1 MGFLRQCYRGGGYN
15 LLRVIANPQIN
26 SDTTHLVSGDSVKAT
41 AQAKRADGSATNGI
55 DVTGQATVA
64 WYAAE
69 DAKAPAADWTLL
81 SDMSGAEATVSASA
95 AGKYLSCRHER
106 KLDGRARLGQ
116 QGHQGWFAHL
126 GCCSEAQR

>member
-1 MGFLRQCYRGGGYN
+1 MGFLRQCYRGEGYN

-41 AQAKRADGSATNGI
+41 VQAKRADGSTTNGI

-81 SDMSGAEATVSASA
+81 SVCRGPRGNGFGFCRGQVSELSPRA
-95 AGKYLSCRHER
+95 A
-106 KLDGRARLGQ
+106 ARRSSSSP
-116 QGHQGWFAHL
+116 AN
-126 GCCSEAQR
+126 